1 MRRFIRKIIFRFLV
15 RIQRWARKKDFRAAL
30 QIAQQ
35 RTNETGR
42 TCLIFFID
50 GEYQVHDK
58 RTLTRLR
65 NRGKAFR
72 GMSNEEIEKMADVKT
87 YGNGKRKTAG

>member
-1 MRRFIRKIIFRFLV
+1 MRKWIRKIIFRYLV
-15 RIQRWARKKDFRAAL
+15 RMQRWARKKDFRAAL
-30 QIAQQ
+30 TIAQA

-42 TCLIFFID
+42 TCLVFFID

-58 RTLTRLR
+58 KTLTGLR

-72 GMSNEEIEKMADVKT
+72 GMSNEEIERMADVKT
-87 YGNGKRKTAG
+87 YRHAR

>member
-1 MRRFIRKIIFRFLV
+1 VRKWIRKIVFRYLV

-58 RTLTRLR
+58 RTLTTLR
-65 NRGKAFR
+65 NRGKMFR
-72 GMSNEEIEKMADVKT
+72 GLSNAEIENMADVKT
-87 YGNGKRKTAG
+87 YGHAKRKTAG